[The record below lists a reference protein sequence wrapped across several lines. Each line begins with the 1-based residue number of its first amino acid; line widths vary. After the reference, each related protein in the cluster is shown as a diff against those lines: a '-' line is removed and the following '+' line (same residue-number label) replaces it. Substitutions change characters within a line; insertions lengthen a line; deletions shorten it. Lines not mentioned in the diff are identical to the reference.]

1 MIRKHFI
8 AGLSALAIGS
18 VGLSTAPAQ
27 AGDDRARIITGA
39 AALAILGTVI
49 ATSSHKDRR
58 DHALSRS
65 HTRSYHGY
73 RTYRPHRYKSA
84 RGYHRYKSRKGHHG
98 YRYKHHR
105 KHGGYRWKKRY

>member
-18 VGLSTAPAQ
+18 VGLTAAPAQ
-27 AGDDRARIITGA
+27 ASDDTAKIVTGV
-39 AALAILGTVI
+39 AALALLGTVI
-49 ATSSHKDRR
+49 AKSGQKDRR

-65 HTRSYHGY
+65 HSRTYYGHG
-73 RTYRPHRYKSA
+73 TYRPHRYKSA
-84 RGYHRYKSRKGHHG
+84 RGHHRYKSRKGHHA

-105 KHGGYRWKKRY
+105 KHGGYRYKKRY